1 MADIVRV
8 QTSVTYIQE
17 SPPMN
22 QQLLTSV
29 QDQIPE
35 SYNSGVQ
42 RIDANTTDYQLA
54 SNVNLVV
61 LNSDDLFDVKLSSTT
76 NQALR
81 TKSFMYNGAITN
93 VFVSNTGTDPIDIS
107 YVTSAV

>member
-17 SPPMN
+17 TPPAN
-22 QQLLTSV
+22 NQLLNTV

-35 SYNSGVQ
+35 SYNHGAQ
-42 RIDANTTDYQLA
+42 RIDASITDYQLA
-54 SNVNLVV
+54 SNVNLIV
-61 LNSDDLFDVKLSSTT
+61 LNCSSNFDVKVGATT
-76 NQALR
+76 NPALT
-81 TKSFMYNGAITN
+81 TKSFMYNGAAVDVFITN
-93 VFVSNTGTDPIDIS
+93 SGTEPIDIS